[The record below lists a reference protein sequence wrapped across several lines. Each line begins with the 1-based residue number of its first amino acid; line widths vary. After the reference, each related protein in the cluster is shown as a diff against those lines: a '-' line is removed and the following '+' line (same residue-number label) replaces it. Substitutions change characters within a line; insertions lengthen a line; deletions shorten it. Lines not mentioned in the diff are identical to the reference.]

1 MNKERKGFIMP
12 NLTELE
18 LENLRHIIG
27 GHATVANKLDQYA
40 QQCTDPQL
48 KQMLQQ
54 DAQAARNTRQ
64 QLMSFLG

>member
-1 MNKERKGFIMP
+1 MNRERKVFIMP

>member
-1 MNKERKGFIMP
+1 MTKERKVFIMP

-18 LENLRHIIG
+18 LENLRHLIG

>member
-1 MNKERKGFIMP
+1 MNKERKVFIMP

-18 LENLRHIIG
+18 LENLRHLIG
-27 GHATVANKLDQYA
+27 GHTTVANKLDQYA

-54 DAQAARNTRQ
+54 DAQAARNTKQ

>member
-1 MNKERKGFIMP
+1 MP

-27 GHATVANKLDQYA
+27 GHGTVANKLDQYA

-54 DAQAARNTRQ
+54 DAQAARNTKQ